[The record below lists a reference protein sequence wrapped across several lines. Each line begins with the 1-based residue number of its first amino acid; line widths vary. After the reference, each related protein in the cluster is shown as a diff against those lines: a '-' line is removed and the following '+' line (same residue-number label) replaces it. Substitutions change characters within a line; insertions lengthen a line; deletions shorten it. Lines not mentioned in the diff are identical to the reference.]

1 VIALLLAAA
10 QGGLLAI
17 DMMPAWGVLVLPLVF
32 LAVTWAWSGDW
43 LLDRPA
49 PGRWVRLGLSLA
61 VVLMTVF
68 GGYTGWRAW
77 SVPDVGPIPMPSDW
91 VAASSRLPDDL
102 NAAPL
107 YREAARRLGLN
118 RPQRSSWTEVS
129 HTTIPPDLK
138 EHPEAFDLIRR
149 AAMRPECQFADP
161 GRMTLLTR
169 LDLAPMRD
177 LADAVLA
184 HARARLHA
192 GDLAAAWDDLMIA
205 FRMARHVD
213 QGATMIQALTS
224 MAIERSTLELAREW
238 SNAPGQAPDRLRAA
252 MAAYRGL
259 PAVTPP
265 AEVIRAE
272 GLLVERSLDL
282 PVDDLRD
289 WMAEANGGNR
299 AASTWELLRLGLI
312 ATPWERARA
321 RRVNR
326 ELTAEAAQLAALE
339 PWRRP
344 MGPGVPSI
352 DARILERERYS
363 LVALFQPN
371 FWSYM
376 TAEDRTEVERRA
388 LVYVMAVREWQLRHD
403 ARFPDRLQELVPE
416 ELPVLPTDPHS
427 GQPFLYMTFAQ
438 ASGMYPTAD
447 WPQPR
452 WPADT
457 RLIYSV
463 GPNGRDDH
471 GQPVPASRAND
482 GDIVFPVS
490 PSVQSRRGGAIFD
503 CLHANKLTQSPNPRV
518 SLHTFSIYRMPQL
531 CNFLNAPI
539 AKSRVFLP

>member
-1 VIALLLAAA
+1 
-10 QGGLLAI
+10 
-17 DMMPAWGVLVLPLVF
+17 MMPAWGLAVLPLVF

-107 YREAARRLGLN
+107 YREAARRLNLN
-118 RPQRSSWTEVS
+118 RPQRASWAEAS
-129 HTTIPPDLK
+129 DAASPPDLK

-149 AAMRPECQFADP
+149 AAARPECQFADP

-169 LDLAPMRD
+169 LDLPPMRD
-177 LADAVLA
+177 LAEAVLA
-184 HARARLHA
+184 HARGRLHA
-192 GDLAAAWDDLMIA
+192 GDLAAAWDDLIIA

-224 MAIERSTLELAREW
+224 MAIERQALELAREW
-238 SNAPGQAPDRLRAA
+238 ANAPGQSPDRLRAA

-259 PAVTPP
+259 PAMTPP

-289 WMAEANGGNR
+289 WMAEAYGGNR
-299 AASTWELLRLGLI
+299 AASTWELLRLDLI

-344 MGPGVPSI
+344 MGPGVPR
-352 DARILERERYS
+352 D
-363 LVALFQPN
+363 
-371 FWSYM
+371 
-376 TAEDRTEVERRA
+376 RRA
-388 LVYVMAVREWQLRHD
+388 DPRTGEILPGGVVPAELLVLHDGGGPHRGRAPGPGVRDGRARVAAPPRRAVPRPAPGAGPRGV
-403 ARFPDRLQELVPE
+403 AR
-416 ELPVLPTDPHS
+416 
-427 GQPFLYMTFAQ
+427 
-438 ASGMYPTAD
+438 
-447 WPQPR
+447 
-452 WPADT
+452 PADGPAFGPAVPPHDL
-457 RLIYSV
+457 RPGV
-463 GPNGRDDH
+463 GPVPDGRLAAAPVAARHPADLQRRTQRPRRPRPARA
-471 GQPVPASRAND
+471 GQQ
-482 GDIVFPVS
+482 GE
-490 PSVQSRRGGAIFD
+490 
-503 CLHANKLTQSPNPRV
+503 
-518 SLHTFSIYRMPQL
+518 
-531 CNFLNAPI
+531 
-539 AKSRVFLP
+539 